1 MFFTDKGRR
10 EKMKKAI
17 WFTGVLLI
25 VCILA
30 IGGYLLFFQEKN
42 SKIPE
47 GTFVRTERA
56 WDAWQR
62 SA

>member
-1 MFFTDKGRR
+1 
-10 EKMKKAI
+10 MKKVI

-25 VCILA
+25 VFMLV

-42 SKIPE
+42 SKTPE

-56 WDAWQR
+56 WDTWQR
-62 SA
+62 RV